1 MPTKTNQNGTAVNF
15 TNTMT
20 HKDYQQQNNL
30 AQRTAAYRIK
40 TVLQLGF
47 DSNAIL
53 TPDQLAQLEARF
65 NKGAI
70 TPKKAA
76 AKMSVAPSFKLRVT
90 PAKEAIEKVAQ
101 IIDELPNTP
110 QLLPIAQ
117 PQAVPQ
123 QTAQSI
129 EAQVLFFAPL
139 AVNVLSI
146 ALTIAGLKM
155 FAGWYGVA
163 LGVMFGLS
171 LFAAVVV
178 SRNSQKYDTSTT
190 SLNTV
195 MFLELGACVLHPFTF
210 YTQLPNGNEALRIT
224 AACIAS
230 VFVAFLSY
238 RAVLIVRDYN
248 GE

>member
-1 MPTKTNQNGTAVNF
+1 MLQPKNE

-20 HKDYQQQNNL
+20 HRDYQDKINKG
-30 AQRTAAYRIK
+30 QRATASRLKNCLGI
-40 TVLQLGF
+40 GF
-47 DSNAIL
+47 DSNAVL
-53 TPDQLAQLEARF
+53 TTDQLAQLEARF
-65 NKGAI
+65 NKGVI

-76 AKMSVAPSFKLRVT
+76 AKMGVAPSFQLRVT

-101 IIDELPNTP
+101 MIDELPNTP

-117 PQAVPQ
+117 PQTTPQ

-129 EAQVLFFAPL
+129 EAQTLFFAPL

-163 LGVMFGLS
+163 LGIMFGLS

-195 MFLELGACVLHPFTF
+195 MFLELGACLLHPFTF